1 MRMIS
6 PVTHTYF
13 GTLVYALYI
22 KNFTSMHL
30 NTDIYVNTTNLNP
43 KYTLKMKIAID
54 AIIPNAN
61 IRTYQINH

>member
-1 MRMIS
+1 
-6 PVTHTYF
+6 
-13 GTLVYALYI
+13 
-22 KNFTSMHL
+22 MHL